1 VIITSHPIPSIT
13 LHTHTPSQ
21 TSPPPAPPS
30 NTQQSNKSVPQGDQ
44 LNDLLSMGSETAE
57 FIKTSIVQAKVNN
70 KGNFEMKLT
79 NEHAGANLEPITT
92 DMKLPRVK
100 K

>member
-1 VIITSHPIPSIT
+1 
-13 LHTHTPSQ
+13 
-21 TSPPPAPPS
+21 
-30 NTQQSNKSVPQGDQ
+30 
-44 LNDLLSMGSETAE
+44 MGSETAE